1 MTNEH
6 KNFPFF
12 ISQDGNV
19 KNCGFAIKIEL
30 NDGYIN
36 QTANKRHVPSL
47 ESIQR
52 LNNGKKLK
60 QPKNERGQCYQS
72 NKKLKYF
79 RNLTLG
85 SV

>member
-6 KNFPFF
+6 KNFPVF

-52 LNNGKKLK
+52 LNNGKK
-60 QPKNERGQCYQS
+60 N
-72 NKKLKYF
+72 
-79 RNLTLG
+79 
-85 SV
+85 